1 MENKFDRCL
10 KNLLT
15 VSGVERGELALTGS
29 ILQRYPRIRQGV
41 AERCLARYPHMEI
54 IDPRGSAAWGAARLA
69 LAMKEE

>member
-1 MENKFDRCL
+1 MALLACTAWQNL
-10 KNLLT
+10 KL
-15 VSGVERGELALTGS
+15 ERGELALTGS
-29 ILQRYPRIRQGV
+29 ILQRYPHIRQGV